1 VYIQITEAAKRLNL
15 SRTWTY
21 KLIAEGKIHTIRM
34 GGYHFVIDDKDFRK
48 LVKERKK
55 GAK

>member
-1 VYIQITEAAKRLNL
+1 MYIQITEAAKRLDL

-34 GGYHFVIDDKDFRK
+34 GGYHFVIDDKDFKK
-48 LVKERKK
+48 LVKERKGK
-55 GAK
+55 K